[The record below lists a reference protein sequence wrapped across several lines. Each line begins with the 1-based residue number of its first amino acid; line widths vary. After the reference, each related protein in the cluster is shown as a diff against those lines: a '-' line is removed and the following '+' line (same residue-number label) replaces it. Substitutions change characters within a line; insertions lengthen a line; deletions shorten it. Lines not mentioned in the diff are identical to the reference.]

1 LRVIPTPVNISSPS
15 IIDGEFNENGWVS
28 FASWG
33 PGVMGVKIYTNTSC
47 TFAEDWLAFVNNKIK
62 LRETQVLEKKVLID
76 EQEALVTYP
85 KGGVPPYK
93 ELPFLTL
100 KKLFL

>member
-1 LRVIPTPVNISSPS
+1 
-15 IIDGEFNENGWVS
+15 
-28 FASWG
+28 
-33 PGVMGVKIYTNTSC
+33 MGVKIYTNTSC